1 MNRKDNILKWIEERI
16 SASPEF
22 IIPVKKFREELVA
35 GLSIPV
41 PPLEE
46 IESWLED
53 DERFDLLP
61 EPDESVDI
69 PVEQIAALEKQEIFS
84 GRRVGLKSKRPTQ
97 EEILKRLE
105 EHSNSLLA
113 AVQKGYAAGDIDD
126 EAYEQLEG
134 NVVDFLQR
142 IMLTREDTQPPIK

>member
-69 PVEQIAALEKQEIFS
+69 PVEEIALLEEKGIFS
-84 GRRVGLKSKRPTQ
+84 GPRVGLESKRPTQ
-97 EEILKRLE
+97 EEIIKRLE
-105 EHSNSLLA
+105 EHSGRLLEA
-113 AVQKGYAAGDIDD
+113 IQKGHAAGDMDD
-126 EAYEQLEG
+126 EAYEEMEG
-134 NVVDFLQR
+134 NVIDFLQK
-142 IMLTREDTQPPIK
+142 LQDRE

>member
-1 MNRKDNILKWIEERI
+1 MGDLKAKILTWIEDRI
-16 SASPEF
+16 AASPEF
-22 IIPVKKFREELVA
+22 VIPVKELREELVE

-53 DERFDLLP
+53 EERFDLLP
-61 EPDESVDI
+61 EPDDSGDI
-69 PVEQIAALEKQEIFS
+69 PVEEIALLEQKGIFS

-97 EEILKRLE
+97 EEILKKLE

-113 AVQKGYAAGDIDD
+113 AVQKGHAAGDIDD
-126 EAYEQLEG
+126 EAYEELEG
-134 NVVDFLQR
+134 NLVDFLQK
-142 IMLTREDTQPPIK
+142 LQLGNGE